1 MGKKRKEKG
10 FTLVELI
17 VVLAILAI
25 LASILVPALLGYVD
39 RAREKKELL
48 KAKSC
53 MTLVQ
58 AALSEQYAITGDT
71 LTPGGK
77 AENTILGPENVKIRP
92 SDNSCMYTA
101 NGNVNATDKPW
112 AMEILRQLDLKF
124 NNAVNQDDDPY
135 CIMFGVGSNYAAS
148 STASKHDKYTVYFMF
163 YMEKKDSIPLWYFN
177 GSWRTSR
184 PSSDEINE
192 VNNTIKVGSKSGM
205 RLQYYVISNK
215 TGKFPAGNKDFMDW
229 YNSLD

>member
-1 MGKKRKEKG
+1 MLNTEGYCIYYLTEGKIMEKKRKEKG

-77 AENTILGPENVKIRP
+77 AE
-92 SDNSCMYTA
+92 
-101 NGNVNATDKPW
+101 NVNATDKPW